1 MNLAEERKI
10 AMADFKPI
18 SRDAVPLALEK
29 AERYRLL
36 NEPAQAESIC
46 LDVLAADPEN
56 QQALVLL
63 VLALTDQFQNGPTD
77 CVRRAEALVLR
88 LHGEYERCYYC
99 GIIFE
104 RRGYARASQGGPGSE
119 TVAYQWVRQAME
131 FYEQSERLRAPG
143 NDDALLRWNSCLRLC
158 QRYHLHPEPE
168 AVFQPV
174 LGDD

>member
-1 MNLAEERKI
+1 
-10 AMADFKPI
+10 MADFKPI

-56 QQALVLL
+56 QAAIVVLI
-63 VLALTDQFQNGPTD
+63 LALTDQFLPGP
-77 CVRRAEALVLR
+77 AECFQKAQDLVPR
-88 LHGEYERCYYC
+88 LHEEYERYYYS

-104 RRGYARASQGGPGSE
+104 RRGYALAAQGRQGSR
-119 TVAYQWVRQAME
+119 VAAYRWISQAMDFFDRAE
-131 FYEQSERLRAPG
+131 KLRVPG

-158 QRYHLHPEPE
+158 ERYQLHPEPE
-168 AVFQPV
+168 ERLQPV
-174 LGDD
+174 LEGD